1 MGAGVPD
8 DRSKKTP
15 HQGTCIDVKTLL
27 TEKDVVGLEL
37 GFLFIMPTSP
47 SVGMMWQ
54 VAGGATGPARNGL
67 TGTETCVCQAQF
79 GLRAFA
85 HLVS

>member
-1 MGAGVPD
+1 
-8 DRSKKTP
+8 
-15 HQGTCIDVKTLL
+15 
-27 TEKDVVGLEL
+27 
-37 GFLFIMPTSP
+37 MPKSP
-47 SVGMMWQ
+47 SVGMMGQ

-67 TGTETCVCQAQF
+67 TGAETCVCQAQF